1 MRTIMT
7 MIDNLILNVNPGI
20 YLILGGLISII
31 LPAKISQKFNVAI
44 PLLLVF
50 YLWNTEPGHHFGILF
65 LGHNLEL
72 FRVDSF
78 SHIFG
83 IIFLIAMALGNLY
96 SIGAIPSK
104 IEKASSMVYAG
115 SATAAVFAGDLITLF
130 IFFEVAVISS
140 VFLIWAR
147 GTKRSFTA
155 GFRYL
160 VVQIGAG
167 VILLSGILIHIS
179 ASGTIAFNQIGIDAP
194 GGLLIFIAFGI
205 KCAFPFFHNWL
216 QDAYPEGTVSGT
228 VILSSFTT
236 KLAIY
241 ALARSYAGTDILIW
255 IGALMA
261 AFPIFYAVIEND
273 LRRVLA
279 YSLNNQ
285 LGFMVVGIG
294 IGTEM
299 ALNGTVSHAFCHILY
314 KSLLFMCMG
323 AVLLRTG
330 TANGSDLG
338 GLFKTM
344 PWTTGFCIVGAASIS
359 GFPLFS
365 GFISKSM
372 ILTSVS
378 DAGYWEVWLILLFA
392 SAGVFHHS
400 GIKIPYFAFF
410 AHDRGLRP
418 KEAPI
423 PMLFA
428 MGITASLCFLIGIYP
443 DFLYAML
450 PYPVD
455 YVPYTTS
462 HVINQLQL
470 LMFSALAFA
479 VLMVFKI
486 YPPELRSTNIDFDW
500 IYRRGLYTLVISLG
514 RSIKYTHDYLS
525 TLASKGL
532 KTLGAFAHLR
542 FTSFNRSAQT
552 AMLGSALVGVLTLL
566 LSLLVLAYS
575 V

>member
-1 MRTIMT
+1 MT

>member
-1 MRTIMT
+1 MT

-130 IFFEVAVISS
+130 IFFEVAAISS

-450 PYPVD
+450 PYSVD

>member
-65 LGHNLEL
+65 LGYNLEL

-160 VVQIGAG
+160 MVQIGAG

-179 ASGTIAFNQIGIDAP
+179 ASGTIAFNQIGVDAP

>member
-1 MRTIMT
+1 MT

-65 LGHNLEL
+65 LGYNLEL

-78 SHIFG
+78 SQIFG

-130 IFFEVAVISS
+130 IFFEVAAISS

-194 GGLLIFIAFGI
+194 GGLLIFIALGI

-378 DAGYWEVWLILLFA
+378 DAGHWEVWLVLLFA

-443 DFLYAML
+443 DFLYSML

-500 IYRRGLYTLVISLG
+500 IYRRGLYTLLISLG
-514 RSIKYTHDYLS
+514 RSIKYTDDHLS

-532 KTLGAFAHLR
+532 KTLEAFAHLR